1 MLYANICMMFTFCMY
16 VYIYMYNIFEN
27 TVHPVLIPV
36 PIYLLINFIKFK
48 YVNFKK

>member
-1 MLYANICMMFTFCMY
+1 MQIYMYDVYILYMY
-16 VYIYMYNIFEN
+16 VYIKYFEN
-27 TVHPVLIPV
+27 TVTVHPVLIPV